1 MKTTDQ
7 QESPESIAIVGMA
20 CRFPGA
26 NNIDQFW
33 QNLRNGV
40 ESISFFSDEEVEQA
54 GVDPAD
60 LKNPNYV
67 KAGGILAGIENFDA
81 HFFGFTPKE
90 AEMADPQ
97 HRFFLECCW
106 EALEHAGYYADRYP
120 GLIGLYGG
128 AGANT
133 YLLYNLSSA
142 GYLRDSD
149 LLAAAFIYNKNDH
162 LTGRVAYKLNLRGP
176 SVTVQTACSTS
187 LVAVSMACQSLLN
200 YEVDMALAGGATIM
214 AAQKIGYMYTE
225 GGINSPDGHCRAFD
239 AKAKGTVLGNGAGV
253 VVLKR
258 LKDALAD
265 GDNIWAIILG
275 AATNNDG
282 SLKAGYTAPSVDSQT
297 EVIALAQGLAS
308 VSPETITYIEAHG
321 TGTALGDPIEIE
333 ALTKAFRARTNEKNF
348 CAIGAVKSGIGH
360 LDTAAGVAGLIKT
373 ALMLHHQ
380 QIPPSLHFETPNPH
394 LELDSSPFFVNT
406 SLRRWNRRTT
416 PLRAG
421 VSSFGLSGTNAH
433 VVMEE
438 APARAASGPSRP
450 SQLLLLSAKT
460 GGALDAT
467 CANLVDYLG
476 QNPSVNLADVAHT
489 LRVGRKTFAHRRMLV
504 CKNSDEAITALQALT
519 PDRLSTSVQESAHRP
534 LTFMFPGQGS
544 QFVNM
549 GADLYKSEPTFREQV
564 DYCSLYLKPILD
576 VDLRSLLYPPESELD
591 EAAKK
596 LDQTSF
602 TQPALF
608 VVEYALARLLMEW
621 GVQPTALIGHSIGEY
636 TAACLAGVFSLD
648 DALKLVAERGRLM
661 QSVPGGSM
669 LAVQMSESPLRNML
683 DEKLAVAAVNGVNQC
698 VVSGADEAIE
708 QFEQEL
714 TSKAIAFTRL
724 RTSHAFHSTLIEPA
738 LEPFLQFMKGM
749 EFNPPEIPFI
759 SNVTGTWITDEDA
772 TDPRYWVKH
781 MRQTVRFANGVEEL
795 VKDPEAILL
804 EVGPG
809 LTLKTLARWHPN
821 KKPAQLVISSMPS
834 PRERQEDI
842 PFLLKA
848 LGQLW
853 LAGVEPDWTAFNANE
868 RRMRVPLPTYPFDR
882 QRYWVDLDLRSS
894 ANQAGPRSK
903 PYNKRLEM
911 ENWFSVPAWKETARL
926 AVNGNQK
933 PSTPDKSIL
942 VFADPFGLTSRF
954 LELAKEKH
962 QNVIWVRQGPAFQKH
977 DEATIELNPES
988 PEDYDALFQELSS
1001 RSLQPET
1008 IVSFWNVTPDI
1019 SAKLDDLTKLGE
1031 RGFFTLLYLAQ
1042 SIGRAGI
1049 TSPLKLMLVSN
1060 GIRQVTGA
1068 EVLHPEKAIVLGPCQ
1083 VFPREYPNVTCQ
1095 SIDITVPPEGNR
1107 QEQWLAEQILA
1118 ELSAPKAEPI
1128 VAYRDNRR
1136 WVQRYEPVAL
1146 NKAADRRAV
1155 LRDGGVYLITGGVGG
1170 LGLEVADYLSRTCRA
1185 NLVLLNRSTF
1195 PSREQWS
1202 EWLQTHGSDDRVS
1215 KIIGRIRQME
1225 DSGSEVLILS
1235 ADVADEAAMREVFAR
1250 TRERFN
1256 ELNGIIHAAG
1266 VPAGGLMQIKKPE
1279 SAREVFAAKVKG
1291 TRVLEKLAEDIPLD
1305 FFVLFSSLSAIVGR
1319 LGQVDYVGAN
1329 AFLDLFA
1336 QYYRTRTD
1344 RFTVSIDWSAWEQ
1357 VGMAAHLFQEPVN
1370 EKETKKELA
1379 HPLLDRRI
1387 VAEAGREV
1395 YVTDFAPERQWTLDE
1410 HRIAGYPVIPG
1421 VGFFEMV
1428 RAALGDRAKGRV
1440 IEFHDVFFLS
1450 VVRVG
1455 VGEKREVRLELQQ
1468 DDEGFEFTVR
1478 SNPNGNGN
1486 GDESSLRNYAT
1497 GRVKIHAAEPP
1508 RQYDLA
1514 SFQQRCSAKEI
1525 VLTEEDRDEDLGP
1538 RWQSV
1543 RRVHIGKNEIFI
1555 PLEIPEVFSGDFE
1568 HMKFHPAL
1576 LDRMTGLTKKY
1587 LASGPYLPFT
1597 YKRLRIMGELPRK
1610 VYGFARY
1617 KEEESVSRET
1627 INFDLRLMD
1636 EQGRGLVEVEGFG
1649 QKQVRDV
1656 AEEIRALS
1664 DLKTGAS
1671 EGASTQRAQARSS
1684 QSDSASGATEDL
1696 EIYKGRISPED
1707 GVEALD
1713 RILAAQLEPQVI
1725 VSPQDLQMTLEQAA
1739 KASGERFLTAVKA
1752 QQKTKVVP
1760 TNIRQHSA
1768 YVPPA
1773 TDAERKITQIWQ
1785 EVLGIEDVGIND
1797 SFFELGGSSLFAIQV
1812 LSRLRKEFNVEIPPA
1827 MIFEGATIS
1836 ALAKLL
1842 TKDQNQK
1849 PEFKEQQ
1856 SRGERRKANAQERL
1870 KSSAS
1875 KV

>member
-1 MKTTDQ
+1 MKITDQ
-7 QESPESIAIVGMA
+7 QEPAESIAIVGLA

-40 ESISFFSDEEVEQA
+40 ESISFFSDEEVEHA
-54 GVDPAD
+54 GVNPAD

-67 KAGGILAGIENFDA
+67 KAGGILEDIENFDA
-81 HFFGFTPKE
+81 QFFGFTPKE
-90 AEMADPQ
+90 AEMMDPQ

-106 EALEHAGYYADRYP
+106 EALEHAGYHPDKYA

-133 YLLYNLSSA
+133 YLLYNLSAA

-149 LLAAAFIYNKNDH
+149 LLPAAFIYNKNDH

-200 YEVDMALAGGATIM
+200 YEVDTALAGGATIM
-214 AAQKIGYMYTE
+214 ASQKIGYMYTE

-239 AKAKGTVLGNGAGV
+239 AKANGTVMGNGAGV

-265 GDNIWAIILG
+265 GDNIWAVILG
-275 AATNNDG
+275 SATNNDG

-297 EVIALAQGLAS
+297 EVIALAQGLAG
-308 VSPETITYIEAHG
+308 VSPETITYVETHG

-333 ALTKAFRARTNEKNF
+333 ALTKAFRARTNENNF
-348 CAIGAVKSGIGH
+348 CAIGSVKTGIGH

-373 ALMLHHQ
+373 ALMLHHR

-394 LELDSSPFFVNT
+394 LELDRSPFFVNT
-406 SLRRWNRRTT
+406 RLRPWNPGAT

-433 VVMEE
+433 VVLEE
-438 APARAASGPSRP
+438 APASEASGPSRS
-450 SQLLLLSAKT
+450 SQLLLISAKT
-460 GGALDAT
+460 AHALDAT
-467 CANLVDYLG
+467 CANLVDFLK

-489 LRVGRKTFAHRRMLV
+489 LKIGRKAFPHRRMVV

-519 PDRLSTSVQESAHRP
+519 PDRLSTSVQESANRP

-549 GADLYKSEPTFREQV
+549 GVDLYRSEPAFREHV
-564 DYCSLYLKPILD
+564 DYCSLYLKEVLG
-576 VDLRSLLYPPESELD
+576 VDLRSLLFPDESDRE

-608 VVEYALARLLMEW
+608 VIEYALARLLMEF

-648 DALKLVAERGRLM
+648 DALRLVAERGRLI
-661 QSVPGGSM
+661 QSLPGGSM
-669 LAVQMSESPLRNML
+669 LAVQMAESQLRNMVG
-683 DEKLAVAAVNGVNQC
+683 EKLALAAVNGVGQC
-698 VVSGADEAIE
+698 VVSGANEAID

-714 TSKAIAFTRL
+714 SSKGIACQRL
-724 RTSHAFHSTLIEPA
+724 RTSHAFHSELIEPA
-738 LEPFLQFMKGM
+738 LQPLLQFVKGI
-749 EFNPPEIPFI
+749 ELNPPEIPFI
-759 SNVTGTWITDEDA
+759 SNVTGTWITNEDA
-772 TDPRYWVKH
+772 TDPDYWVEH
-781 MRQTVRFANGVEEL
+781 MRQTVRFADGVKEL
-795 VKDPEAILL
+795 LKDPEAILL

-809 LTLKTLARWHPN
+809 LTLKTLTRWHPD
-821 KKPAQLVISSMPS
+821 KKPAQLVISSIPS
-834 PRERQEDI
+834 PRERQEEV
-842 PFLLKA
+842 PYLLKA
-848 LGQLW
+848 VGQLW
-853 LAGVEPDWTAFNANE
+853 LAGVEPDWTAFTANE
-868 RRMRVPLPTYPFDR
+868 SRRRVPLPTYPFDR
-882 QRYWVDLDLRSS
+882 QRHWIDLDLQSNE
-894 ANQAGPRSK
+894 NQLGPRSK

-911 ENWFSVPAWKETARL
+911 ENWFSVPAWKETPRL
-926 AVNGNQK
+926 SVNGNQK
-933 PSTPDKSIL
+933 TSDKTIL
-942 VFADPFGLTSRF
+942 VFADHFDLTRSF
-954 LELAKEKH
+954 LELAKEKYQH
-962 QNVIWVRQGPAFQKH
+962 VIWVGRGPAFLKH
-977 DEATIELNPES
+977 DDTRIDLNPEI

-1001 RSLQPET
+1001 RNLQPET
-1008 IVSFWNVTPDI
+1008 IVNFWNVTPDI
-1019 SAKLDDLTKLGE
+1019 HAKLDDLTGLGE
-1031 RGFFTLLYLAQ
+1031 QGFFTLLYLAQ

-1049 TSPLKLMLVSN
+1049 TNPLKLVVVSN
-1060 GIRQVTGA
+1060 GLRQVTGA
-1068 EVLHPEKAIVLGPCQ
+1068 EELHPEKAIVLGPVQ

-1095 SIDITVPPEGNR
+1095 SIDITIPPEGSR
-1107 QEQWLAEQILA
+1107 QEQWLAGQILA
-1118 ELSAPKAEPI
+1118 ELSAPRVEPI

-1136 WVQRYEPVAL
+1136 WLQRYETVAL
-1146 NKAADRRAV
+1146 HEARNRQAV

-1170 LGLEVADYLSRTCRA
+1170 LGLEVADYLARTCRA
-1185 NLVLLNRSTF
+1185 KLVLVNRSPF
-1195 PSREQWS
+1195 PARDEWS
-1202 EWLQTHGSDDRVS
+1202 EWLQTHGADNRVS
-1215 KIIGRIRQME
+1215 KTIVRIRGME
-1225 DSGSEVLILS
+1225 ESGAEVLILS
-1235 ADVADEAAMREVFAR
+1235 ADVADEEAMREVFAR
-1250 TRERFN
+1250 TRERFR
-1256 ELNGIIHAAG
+1256 ELNGIVHAAG
-1266 VPAGGLMQIKKPE
+1266 IPAGGLMQIKKPE
-1279 SAREVFAAKVKG
+1279 SVREVFAAKVKG
-1291 TRVLEKLAEDIPLD
+1291 TRVLEKLVEDISLD

-1329 AFLDLFA
+1329 AFLDLFS
-1336 QYYRTRTD
+1336 QYYRAKTG

-1357 VGMAAHLFQEPVN
+1357 VGMAAHLFREPLN
-1370 EKETKKELA
+1370 GKEAKKELP
-1379 HPLLDRRI
+1379 HPLLDRRV
-1387 VAEAGREV
+1387 VAEDGREI
-1395 YVTDFAPERQWTLDE
+1395 YITDFAPERQWTLDE

-1428 RAALGDRAKGRV
+1428 RAALGERAKGRV
-1440 IEFHDVFFLS
+1440 IEFRDVFFLAP
-1450 VVRVG
+1450 VHVAI
-1455 VGEKREVRLELQQ
+1455 GEKREVRLELEQ

-1486 GDESSLRNYAT
+1486 GDESGLRSYAT
-1497 GRVKIHAAEPP
+1497 GRVTIHEPAP
-1508 RQYDLA
+1508 PAQYDLA
-1514 SFQQRCSAKEI
+1514 SFQQRCNAREI

-1538 RWQSV
+1538 RWHSV
-1543 RRVHIGKNEIFI
+1543 RRVHIGNKEIFI
-1555 PLEIPEVFSGDFE
+1555 PLEIPENFAGDFE
-1568 HMKFHPAL
+1568 QMKFHPAL

-1587 LASGPYLPFT
+1587 LAGGPYLPFT

-1610 VYGFARY
+1610 IYGYGRY
-1617 KEEESVSRET
+1617 KEEESVSREM
-1627 INFDLRLMD
+1627 INFDLKLMD

-1649 QKQVRDV
+1649 QKQVRDI
-1656 AEEIRALS
+1656 AEEIRAIS
-1664 DLKTGAS
+1664 NVKTGAS
-1671 EGASTQRAQARSS
+1671 GPASTQLAQESS
-1684 QSDSASGATEDL
+1684 SREEAGSGSTEDL
-1696 EIYKGRISPED
+1696 EIYKGRISPAD

-1725 VSPQDLQMTLEQAA
+1725 VCPQDLQITLEQAA
-1739 KASGERFLTAVKA
+1739 KASGERFLSAIKA
-1752 QQKTKVVP
+1752 QQKTKAVP
-1760 TNIRQHSA
+1760 TRIRQHSA

-1785 EVLGIEDVGIND
+1785 DVLGIEEVGIHD

-1812 LSRLRKEFNVEIPPA
+1812 LSRLRNEFNVEIPPA

-1842 TKDQNQK
+1842 TKDQDEK
-1849 PEFKEQQ
+1849 PEFKVQQ
-1856 SRGERRKANAQERL
+1856 SRGERRKTKAQERL
-1870 KSSAS
+1870 SQKAQTVS
-1875 KV
+1875 

>member
-7 QESPESIAIVGMA
+7 QEPAESIAIVGMA

-60 LKNPNYV
+60 VKNPNYV
-67 KAGGILAGIENFDA
+67 KAGGILEDIENFDA
-81 HFFGFTPKE
+81 PFFGFTPKE
-90 AEMADPQ
+90 AEMTDPQ

-106 EALEHAGYYADRYP
+106 EALEHAGYYADKYP

-149 LLAAAFIYNKNDH
+149 LLPAAFIYNKNDH

-200 YEVDMALAGGATIM
+200 YEIDMALAGGSTIM
-214 AAQKIGYMYTE
+214 ASQKIGYMYTE

-239 AKAKGTVLGNGAGV
+239 AKANGTVIGNGAGA

-258 LKDALAD
+258 LTDALAD

-297 EVIALAQGLAS
+297 EVIALTQGLAS

-333 ALTKAFRARTNEKNF
+333 ALTKAFRARTTEKNF
-348 CAIGAVKSGIGH
+348 CAIGSVKTGIGH

-394 LELDSSPFFVNT
+394 LELDSSPFFVNK
-406 SLRRWNRRTT
+406 SLRRWNRGTT

-438 APARAASGPSRP
+438 APARAVSGPSRS

-460 GGALDAT
+460 GRALNAT
-467 CANLVDYLG
+467 CANLVDFLR
-476 QNPSVNLADVAHT
+476 QNPAVNLADVAHT
-489 LRVGRKTFAHRRMLV
+489 LRVGRKTFAHRRTLV
-504 CKNSDEAITALQALT
+504 CKNSDEAIAALQALT
-519 PDRLSTSVQESAHRP
+519 PDRLSTSVQEPAHRP

-549 GADLYKSEPTFREQV
+549 GADLYQSEPTFREQV

-576 VDLRSLLYPPESELD
+576 VDLRSLLYPSESERD
-591 EAAKK
+591 EAEKK

-608 VVEYALARLLMEW
+608 VIEYALARLLMEW

-648 DALKLVAERGRLM
+648 DTLKLVAERGRLL
-661 QSVPGGSM
+661 QSLPGGSM
-669 LAVQMSESPLRNML
+669 LAIQMAESQLRNML
-683 DEKLAVAAVNGVNQC
+683 DEKLTVAAVNGVGQC

-708 QFEQEL
+708 QFEREL
-714 TSKAIAFTRL
+714 NSKGIACQRL
-724 RTSHAFHSTLIEPA
+724 RTSHAFHSSLIEPA
-738 LEPFLQFMKGM
+738 LEPFLQLVKGI
-749 EFNPPEIPFI
+749 ELNAPEIPFI
-759 SNVTGTWITDEDA
+759 SNVSGTWITDEEA

-795 VKDPEAILL
+795 LKDPEAILI

-809 LTLKTLARWHPN
+809 LTLKTLARWHPH
-821 KKPAQLVISSMPS
+821 KKPAQLVISSIPS

-842 PFLLKA
+842 PYLLKA
-848 LGQLW
+848 VGQLW
-853 LAGVEPDWTAFNANE
+853 LAGVEPDWAAFNANE
-868 RRMRVPLPTYPFDR
+868 QRMRVPLPTYPFDR
-882 QRYWVDLDLRSS
+882 QRHWVEMDLSS
-894 ANQAGPRSK
+894 NANQLGPRSK

-911 ENWFSVPAWKETARL
+911 ENWFSVPAWKETPRL

-933 PSTPDKSIL
+933 SASPDKSIL
-942 VFADPFGLTSRF
+942 VLADPFGLTSRF
-954 LELAKEKH
+954 LELAKARH
-962 QNVIWVRQGPAFQKH
+962 QNVIWIKQGPAFKKH
-977 DEATIELNPES
+977 DESTIELNPES

-1019 SAKLDDLTKLGE
+1019 SATLDDLTGVAE
-1031 RGFFTLLYLAQ
+1031 RGFFTVLYLAQ

-1049 TSPLKLMLVSN
+1049 TSPLKLVLVSN

-1068 EVLHPEKAIVLGPCQ
+1068 EALHPEKAIVLGPCQ

-1095 SIDITVPPEGNR
+1095 SIDITVPQEGNR
-1107 QEQWLAEQILA
+1107 QEQWLSEQLLA
-1118 ELSAPKAEPI
+1118 EIFAPKVEPI

-1136 WVQRYEPVAL
+1136 WVQRYEPVPL
-1146 NKAADRRAV
+1146 NKAAERRAI
-1155 LRDGGVYLITGGVGG
+1155 LKDGGVYLITGGLGG

-1185 NLVLLNRSTF
+1185 NLVLVNRSKF
-1195 PSREQWS
+1195 PSREEWS
-1202 EWLQTHGSDDRVS
+1202 EWLKTNGSDDRVS

-1225 DSGSEVLILS
+1225 ESGSEVLILS
-1235 ADVADEAAMREVFAR
+1235 ADVSDEAAMNDVFAS

-1266 VPAGGLMQIKKPE
+1266 IPAGGLMQIKKPE

-1291 TRVLEKLAEDIPLD
+1291 TRVLEKLAEDVPLD

-1336 QYYRTRTD
+1336 HYYRAKTD

-1357 VGMAAHLFQEPVN
+1357 VGMAAHLFQEPLN
-1370 EKETKKELA
+1370 GKEAKKEIA
-1379 HPLLDRRI
+1379 HPLLDRRV
-1387 VAEAGREV
+1387 VAEGGREV
-1395 YVTDFAPERQWTLDE
+1395 FITDFAPERQWTLDE

-1428 RAALGDRAKGRV
+1428 RAALGDRGKGRV

-1450 VVRVG
+1450 AVRVG
-1455 VGEKREVRLELQQ
+1455 VGEKREVRLELQE
-1468 DDEGFEFTVR
+1468 DAEGFEFTVR

-1486 GDESSLRNYAT
+1486 GDESSLRSYAT
-1497 GRVKIHAAEPP
+1497 GRVKIHAPEEP

-1514 SFQQRCSAKEI
+1514 SFQQRCNAREI

-1538 RWQSV
+1538 RWHSV
-1543 RRVHIGKNEIFI
+1543 RRVHIGNNEIFI
-1555 PLEIPEVFSGDFE
+1555 PLEIPEAFSSDFE

-1617 KEEESVSRET
+1617 KAEESVSRET

-1656 AEEIRALS
+1656 AEEIRAIS
-1664 DLKTGAS
+1664 DLKS
-1671 EGASTQRAQARSS
+1671 EGATK
-1684 QSDSASGATEDL
+1684 DL

-1713 RILAAQLEPQVI
+1713 RILASQLEPQVI
-1725 VSPQDLQMTLEQAA
+1725 VCPQDLQITLEQAA
-1739 KASGERFLTAVKA
+1739 NAGGQQFLSAVKA

-1773 TDAERKITQIWQ
+1773 TDAERRITQIWQ

-1849 PEFKEQQ
+1849 PEFNEQQ
-1856 SRGERRKANAQERL
+1856 SRGERRKTNAQERL
-1870 KSSAS
+1870 GQKAQTVS
-1875 KV
+1875 

>member
-1 MKTTDQ
+1 MPSVIPWRCVQSFVAWGSRTRPGHPSWQ
-7 QESPESIAIVGMA
+7 CGGGECVGQ
-20 CRFPGA
+20 R
-26 NNIDQFW
+26 
-33 QNLRNGV
+33 
-40 ESISFFSDEEVEQA
+40 
-54 GVDPAD
+54 
-60 LKNPNYV
+60 
-67 KAGGILAGIENFDA
+67 LAGKP
-81 HFFGFTPKE
+81 GFVANK
-90 AEMADPQ
+90 
-97 HRFFLECCW
+97 
-106 EALEHAGYYADRYP
+106 YP

-133 YLLYNLSSA
+133 YLLYNLASA
-142 GYLRDSD
+142 GYVRDSD
-149 LLAAAFIYNKNDH
+149 LLPAAFIYDKNDH

-200 YEVDMALAGGATIM
+200 YEVDMALAGGSTIM
-214 AAQKIGYMYTE
+214 ASQKIGYMYTE

-239 AKAKGTVLGNGAGV
+239 AKANGTVIGNGAGV

-275 AATNNDG
+275 TATNNDG
-282 SLKAGYTAPSVDSQT
+282 SLKAGYTAPSIDSQT
-297 EVIALAQGLAS
+297 EVIALAQGLAG
-308 VSPETITYIEAHG
+308 VSPESITYIEAHG

-333 ALTKAFRARTNEKNF
+333 ALTKAFRARTTEKNF
-348 CAIGAVKSGIGH
+348 CAIGAVKTGIGH

-380 QIPPSLHFETPNPH
+380 QIPPSLHFEAPNPH
-394 LELDSSPFFVNT
+394 LELESSPFFVNT
-406 SLRRWNRRTT
+406 SLRRWNRYGTT

-438 APARAASGPSRP
+438 APARMASGPSRS

-460 GGALDAT
+460 ARALDAI
-467 CANLVDYLG
+467 CANLVDFLR
-476 QNPSVNLADVAHT
+476 QNPDVNLADVAHT
-489 LRVGRKTFAHRRMLV
+489 LRVGRKNFAHRRMLV
-504 CKNSDEAITALQALT
+504 CKNSDEAIAALQALT

-534 LTFMFPGQGS
+534 LAFMFPGQGS

-549 GADLYKSEPTFREQV
+549 GADLYQSEPTFREQV
-564 DYCSLYLKPILD
+564 DYCSLYLQPILD
-576 VDLRSLLYPPESELD
+576 VDLRSLLYPQESARD

-608 VVEYALARLLMEW
+608 VIEYALARQLMEW
-621 GVQPTALIGHSIGEY
+621 GAQPTALIGHSIGEY

-648 DALKLVAERGRLM
+648 DALKLVAERGRLI
-661 QSVPGGSM
+661 QSLPGGSM
-669 LAVQMSESPLRNML
+669 LAVQMSESQLRNML
-683 DEKLAVAAVNGVNQC
+683 DEKLALAAVNGVGQC
-698 VVSGADEAIE
+698 VVSASDEAIE

-714 TSKAIAFTRL
+714 ISKGIACQRL
-724 RTSHAFHSTLIEPA
+724 RTSHAFHSALIEPV
-738 LEPFLQFMKGM
+738 LEPFLQLVKEM
-749 EFNPPEIPFI
+749 ELNAPAIPFI
-759 SNVTGTWITDEDA
+759 SNVTGTWITDKDA
-772 TDPRYWVKH
+772 IDPHYWVKH
-781 MRQTVRFANGVEEL
+781 MRQTIRFANGVEEL
-795 VKDPEAILL
+795 LKDPEAILL

-809 LTLKTLARWHPN
+809 LTLKTLARWHPH
-821 KKPAQLVISSMPS
+821 KKPAQLIISSIPS
-834 PRERQEDI
+834 PRERQEDV
-842 PFLLKA
+842 PYLLRA
-848 LGQLW
+848 LGHLW
-853 LAGVEPDWTAFNANE
+853 LAGVEPDWAAFNANE

-882 QRYWVDLDLRSS
+882 QRYWVDMDLRSNAS
-894 ANQAGPRSK
+894 QLGPRSK

-911 ENWFSVPAWKETARL
+911 ENWFSVPAWKETPRL
-926 AVNGNQK
+926 QVNGHQK
-933 PSTPDKSIL
+933 PPVPDKSIL
-942 VFADPFGLTSRF
+942 VLADHFSLTSRF
-954 LELAKEKH
+954 IELAKAKH
-962 QNVIWVRQGPAFQKH
+962 QNVIWVRQGPAFRKH
-977 DEATIELNPES
+977 DEATIELNPEC

-1008 IVSFWNVTPDI
+1008 IVNFWNVTPDI
-1019 SAKLDDLTKLGE
+1019 SAKLDDLSGLGE
-1031 RGFFTLLYLAQ
+1031 RGFFTILYLAQ
-1042 SIGRAGI
+1042 AIGRAGI
-1049 TSPLKLMLVSN
+1049 TSPLKLVLVSN

-1068 EVLHPEKAIVLGPCQ
+1068 EELHPEKAIVLGPCQ

-1107 QEQWLAEQILA
+1107 LEQWLSEQLLA
-1118 ELSAPKAEPI
+1118 ELSEPKAEPI

-1136 WVQRYEPVAL
+1136 WVQRYEPLTL
-1146 NKAADRRAV
+1146 NQASDRSAV
-1155 LRDGGVYLITGGVGG
+1155 LRDGGVYLITGGLGG

-1185 NLVLLNRSTF
+1185 NLVLVNRSTF
-1195 PSREQWS
+1195 PAREGWS
-1202 EWLQTHGSDDRVS
+1202 EWLQTHRSDDRVS

-1225 DSGSEVLILS
+1225 ESGSEVLILS
-1235 ADVADEAAMREVFAR
+1235 ADVADEVAMREVFAR

-1266 VPAGGLMQIKKPE
+1266 IPAGGLMQIKKPE
-1279 SAREVFAAKVKG
+1279 SVREVFAAKVKG
-1291 TRVLEKLAEDIPLD
+1291 TRVLEKLVEAIPLD

-1336 QYYRTRTD
+1336 HYYRAKTD

-1357 VGMAAHLFQEPVN
+1357 VGMAAHLFQEPLN
-1370 EKETKKELA
+1370 EEKPQKELA

-1387 VAEAGREV
+1387 VAEDGREV
-1395 YVTDFAPERQWTLDE
+1395 YITEFAPERQWTLDE

-1428 RAALGDRAKGRV
+1428 RAALGERAKGRV

-1486 GDESSLRNYAT
+1486 SDESSLRNYAT
-1497 GRVKIHAAEPP
+1497 GRVTIHAPEPP

-1514 SFQQRCSAKEI
+1514 SFQQRCNVKEI

-1538 RWQSV
+1538 RWQSA
-1543 RRVHIGKNEIFI
+1543 RRVHIGNNEIFI
-1555 PLEIPEVFSGDFE
+1555 PLEIPEIFSGDFE

-1636 EQGRGLVEVEGFG
+1636 EHGRGLVEVEGFG

-1664 DLKTGAS
+1664 ALKT
-1671 EGASTQRAQARSS
+1671 EGASTQLAQAPSS
-1684 QSDSASGATEDL
+1684 QGDSTSTEDL
-1696 EIYKGRISPED
+1696 EIYKGRISPKD

-1725 VSPQDLQMTLEQAA
+1725 VCPQDLQITLEQAA

-1752 QQKTKVVP
+1752 QQKTKLVP

-1785 EVLGIEDVGIND
+1785 DVLGIEDVGIND

-1842 TKDQNQK
+1842 TKDQDQK

-1856 SRGERRKANAQERL
+1856 SRGERRKTKAQERL
-1870 KSSAS
+1870 SQKAHTVS
-1875 KV
+1875 